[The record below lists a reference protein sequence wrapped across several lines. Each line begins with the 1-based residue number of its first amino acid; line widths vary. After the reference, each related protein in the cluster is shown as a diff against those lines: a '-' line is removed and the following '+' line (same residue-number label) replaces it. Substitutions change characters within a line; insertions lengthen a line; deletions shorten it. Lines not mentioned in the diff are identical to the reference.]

1 MKQLV
6 YDLAALLLLAKG
18 PGVARG
24 KKILSQSVQ
33 PFGWLYATYIR
44 MSCFLYRI
52 LAEGPGVARG
62 KKIEKNLKKKLQK
75 KDYFLK
81 KFRFYQL

>member
-24 KKILSQSVQ
+24 EKKFQANWSSRLAGYTQHIYECLV
-33 PFGWLYATYIR
+33 FYIEYWLK
-44 MSCFLYRI
+44 
-52 LAEGPGVARG
+52 GPTLPVE
-62 KKIEKNLKKKLQK
+62 KKIEKNV
-75 KDYFLK
+75 YF
-81 KFRFYQL
+81 F